1 MAPIKGFGC
10 GRFAVTQHRGLLND
24 GANIRNSQPAHL
36 KTTRTSW
43 IVERS
48 ADGNDPVRLSPLP
61 TVCSVAA
68 VKNANGLDYAFA
80 EAALFAGE
88 T

>member
-1 MAPIKGFGC
+1 VADLRSLNIADYSTTAPTFEILK
-10 GRFAVTQHRGLLND
+10 RR
-24 GANIRNSQPAHL
+24 IL
-36 KTTRTSW
+36 KTTRTSS
-43 IVERS
+43 IVECG